1 MEKIKIIE
9 SDESTERERFIILK
23 LLFTKLKRF
32 RKNKLNNVFIYLNII
47 IIYFLIFVLIKKLGK
62 QLDSIKSNNYKNL
75 NCNDFNSVSQ
85 RKFNS
90 IIDKYKRSSIIWPL
104 PKEIKF
110 RPMMS
115 DNELIAL
122 SYFMKPGNIYFEFG
136 SGGSTNLASYYK
148 VKTYSVESDVKWHEN
163 LKMNGI
169 RVNYITI
176 DLKVK
181 SSGYPGKETTIDDWK
196 RYIQAY
202 KKEYNANIILIDGR
216 FRVACAL
223 DIFPK
228 IKNDTLILIHDY
240 DRKEYHILEKFYIK
254 VKIWDSLILFDKN
267 QTVNSIPESLYNFYL
282 KEKLI

>member
-1 MEKIKIIE
+1 MENIKIIE
-9 SDESTERERFIILK
+9 SNESLERKRFLIPK
-23 LLFTKLKRF
+23 LLFTKL
-32 RKNKLNNVFIYLNII
+32 NNLFIYLNII
-47 IIYFLIFVLIKKLGK
+47 IIYFLILVIFEKGRKKL
-62 QLDSIKSNNYKNL
+62 DYIKSKDYKNL
-75 NCNDFNSVSQ
+75 NSNNFNTISQ
-85 RKFNS
+85 STFDSTIN
-90 IIDKYKRSSIIWPL
+90 KYKRSSIIWPL

-110 RPMMS
+110 KPMMS
-115 DNELIAL
+115 KNELIAF

-148 VKTYSVESDVKWHEN
+148 IKTYSVESDVKWHEN
-163 LKMNGI
+163 LKKNGI
-169 RVNYITI
+169 LVNNITI

-223 DIFPK
+223 DIFSK

-240 DRKEYHILEKFYIK
+240 GRKEYHILEKFYIK
-254 VKIWDSLILFDKN
+254 VKMWDSLVLFIKN

-282 KEKLI
+282 KEKL

>member
-1 MEKIKIIE
+1 MENIKIIE
-9 SDESTERERFIILK
+9 SNESLERKRFIIPK
-23 LLFTKLKRF
+23 LLFTKLTKF
-32 RKNKLNNVFIYLNII
+32 KKNNLNNLFIYLNII
-47 IIYFLIFVLIKKLGK
+47 IIYFLILVIFEKGRKKL
-62 QLDSIKSNNYKNL
+62 DYIKSKDYKNL
-75 NCNDFNSVSQ
+75 NSNNFNTISQ
-85 RKFNS
+85 STFDSTIN
-90 IIDKYKRSSIIWPL
+90 KYKRSSIIWPL

-110 RPMMS
+110 KPMMS
-115 DNELIAL
+115 KNELIAF

-148 VKTYSVESDVKWHEN
+148 IKTYSVESDVKWHEN
-163 LKMNGI
+163 LKKNGI
-169 RVNYITI
+169 LVNNITI

-223 DIFPK
+223 DIFSK

-240 DRKEYHILEKFYIK
+240 GRKEYHILEKFYIK
-254 VKIWDSLILFDKN
+254 VKMWDSLVLFIKN

-282 KEKLI
+282 KEKL